1 MITTMGFSKYFKSVL
16 IMFITVACRL
26 TGYGQVLPDSTS
38 LKFLFMPEVRSEE
51 YSTYLKNSETEMKV
65 LVSFYY
71 LIYKELISSQD
82 VDACVFNPSCSTY
95 TMEAIEKRGFIKG
108 LLEGLD
114 RLMRCHYFTEKNYYP
129 YDRITM
135 KYYDPY

>member
-1 MITTMGFSKYFKSVL
+1 MKSTMDHSKYCKSIL
-16 IMFITVACRL
+16 IILIAVAFRL

-38 LKFLFMPEVRSEE
+38 LKVLFRPEVRSEDN
-51 YSTYLKNSETEMKV
+51 STYLKNSDTGMKV
-65 LVSFYY
+65 SVSFYY

-82 VDACVFNPSCSTY
+82 IDACVFNPSCSTY
-95 TMEAIEKRGFIKG
+95 TMEAIKKRGVIKG

-114 RLMRCHYFTEKNYYP
+114 RLMRCHYFTEKNYYS
-129 YDRITM
+129 YDKKTM